1 MRYRAKEEDRET
13 AALRADVEPVL
24 NGLGLALVELV
35 LSRHRG
41 SVQVRLVVTRADPDA
56 KSARGAESGNIGT
69 GELAAAHRAVLP
81 RLETAFSGGN
91 LHVEF
96 SSPGTD
102 RLIKEGAEFRFFLN
116 KAVQCYRTD
125 TSRWCAGILR
135 SSDEEKI
142 VLETQEDGVTELEYT
157 IIAKAKLVDR

>member
-1 MRYRAKEEDRET
+1 MRYRAKEEVRET

-24 NGLGLALVELV
+24 GGLGLALVELV

-41 SVQVRLVVTRADPDA
+41 SAQVRLVVTRAAPDA
-56 KSARGAESGNIGT
+56 ENRSIGT
-69 GELAAAHRAVLP
+69 AELAAAHRAVLP
-81 RLETAFSGGN
+81 RLETAFPGGN
-91 LHVEF
+91 LHVEL

-102 RLIKEGAEFRFFLN
+102 RLIKEGAEFRFFLG

-135 SSDEEKI
+135 GSDEEKI
-142 VLETQEDGVTELEYT
+142 VLETPEEGVTELAYT
-157 IIAKAKLVDR
+157 TIAKAKLDGR